1 MLDRG
6 ATHAGP
12 HPTAS
17 GALTRLAYA
26 RAKAAG
32 LDAEAILRR
41 AHLTLRQIEDSS
53 ARLKVRDQI
62 SFLNLVAND
71 LQDDFLGFHL
81 ALEPDLREI
90 GWLYYVAASSEN
102 LSEALKQ
109 AARYSSIV
117 NEGISLHYVD
127 NGHPA
132 VTIKYVGVSRH
143 LDRHQI
149 ESIATLMLRMCRKLT
164 GLRLTPMQ
172 VKFIHHRDRICP
184 EFGDF
189 FGCKLEFGASTD
201 EAVFATSLRDTPIT
215 SADPFLNK
223 LLITYCEEAL
233 ARRQAHRPSFLSC
246 VENAIVPLLPHGKAR
261 SDEIAQRLGISQRTL
276 ARNLSAEGSTFSGVL
291 DSLRRDLADRYLA
304 DKDLSISE
312 IAWLLGY
319 QEVSAFTHAF
329 RRWTGRSPRY
339 VRARELSD
347 CKPAPTR

>member
-1 MLDRG
+1 MLDRD
-6 ATHAGP
+6 ATHAGA

-32 LDAEAILRR
+32 LDAEASLRR
-41 AHLTLRQIEDSS
+41 ARLTLRQIEDPS

-62 SFLNLVAND
+62 NFLNLVASD
-71 LQDDFLGFHL
+71 LHDDFLGFHL
-81 ALEPDLREI
+81 ALEPDLREL

-102 LSEALKQ
+102 LSEALKR

-117 NEGISLHYVD
+117 NEGVSLHYVD
-127 NGHPA
+127 NGYLA
-132 VTIKYVGVSRH
+132 ITIKYVGVSRH

-149 ESIATLMLRMCRKLT
+149 ESIATILLRTCRQLT
-164 GLRLTPMQ
+164 GLRLIPIR
-172 VKFIHHRDRICP
+172 VKFIHRRDRICP
-184 EFGDF
+184 EFSEF
-189 FGCKLEFGASTD
+189 FGGKLEFGASTD
-201 EAVFATSLRDTPIT
+201 EAVFATSVRETPIT
-215 SADPFLNK
+215 SADPFLSK

-233 ARRQAHRPSFLSC
+233 ARRHGHRASFLSS

-261 SDEIAQRLGISQRTL
+261 SDEIAQRLGMSQRTL

-291 DSLRRDLADRYLA
+291 DGLRRDLADRYLA

-329 RRWTGRSPRY
+329 RRWTGSSPRY

-347 CKPAPTR
+347 CKPSSAR